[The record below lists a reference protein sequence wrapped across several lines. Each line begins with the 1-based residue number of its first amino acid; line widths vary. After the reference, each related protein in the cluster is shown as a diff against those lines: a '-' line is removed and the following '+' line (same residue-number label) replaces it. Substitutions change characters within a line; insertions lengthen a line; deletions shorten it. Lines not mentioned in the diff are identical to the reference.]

1 LLVGIISDTHDNLD
15 RIRKAVR
22 VFKERQVEL
31 VIHCGDWVAPSSVRE
46 FAGLRLVTV
55 LGNNDGDLLLLNK
68 LIGEVG
74 GRLEGRFA
82 SIDLNGKKAAI
93 IHGEYAELIEAI
105 ARSNMYDVVMHGH
118 THSRR
123 METIGKA
130 LVLNPGWDSVIIY
143 NPQDDS
149 VEFIDT

>member
-1 LLVGIISDTHDNLD
+1 M
-15 RIRKAVR
+15 
-22 VFKERQVEL
+22 FKGRQVEL